1 MEDRTADRAL
11 QNLLAQGLGRE
22 TGLAPERCDEIAFH
36 LVDWKDDLA
45 RLASVLEA
53 PEAHSAEQRLQVIMA
68 FLIHATPHCMAAHE
82 LLMDFPARNIFKEQD
97 GQA

>member
-1 MEDRTADRAL
+1 MEDRAADRAL
-11 QNLLAQGLGRE
+11 QNLLAESLGRE
-22 TGLAPERCDEIAFH
+22 TGLAPEVCDEIAFH

-45 RLASVLEA
+45 RLSRLLEA
-53 PEAHSAEQRLQVIMA
+53 PEDYTPEQRIDVIMA

-97 GQA
+97 GQN